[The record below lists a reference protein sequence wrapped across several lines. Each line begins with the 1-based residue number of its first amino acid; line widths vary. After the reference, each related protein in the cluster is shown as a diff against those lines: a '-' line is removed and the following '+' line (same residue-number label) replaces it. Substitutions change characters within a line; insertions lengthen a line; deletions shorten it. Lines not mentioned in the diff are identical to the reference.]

1 MGHRI
6 IKWSKRSITNR
17 DKIAEWYLNEKGK
30 HAVAKFLKDLYS
42 AAENIA
48 DMPTIGIYDEVCST
62 EKRKYYSV
70 MIHPKYRLVYR
81 YTSRTI
87 YIVGIRSNLRK
98 TKFT

>member
-1 MGHRI
+1 MGRRI
-6 IKWSKRSITNR
+6 IKWSKRSITSR
-17 DKIAEWYLNEKGK
+17 DKIAEWYLHEMGQ
-30 HAVAKFLKDLYS
+30 HAVTKFLKDLYS
-42 AAENIA
+42 TAESIA

-70 MIHPKYRLVYR
+70 MIHPKYRLIYR

-87 YIVGIRSNLRK
+87 YITGIRSNLRK